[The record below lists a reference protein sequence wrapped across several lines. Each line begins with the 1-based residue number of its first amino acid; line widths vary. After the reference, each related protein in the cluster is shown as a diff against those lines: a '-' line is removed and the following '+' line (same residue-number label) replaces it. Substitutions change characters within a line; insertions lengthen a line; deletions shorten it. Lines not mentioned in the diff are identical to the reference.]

1 MGTFE
6 RVDEA
11 AHRRVQQ
18 QSCQLA
24 GRRRSAAG
32 RAVIAERLLR
42 RLRELAPEP
51 PSRYVVAFSGGLDST
66 VLLHALVLTRERH
79 GVPLLALHVN
89 HGLQPEAGRW
99 EEHCRRVAASLEVD
113 FLATRIE
120 VPAGDPRG
128 TEGAAREGRYRALA
142 GHARRGDH
150 VLTAHH
156 RDDQAETL
164 LLNLLRGSGVAGLAG
179 IGARRP
185 LGEALLLRPLL
196 EVPRAEIE
204 QHARAHGLDWCED
217 PSNVDVAFDRN
228 FLRRE
233 ILPALCR
240 RWPAAPASLARSAGL
255 LAEAAELAAELAAT
269 DLEDLGGDPARLP
282 VAALERLSEARR
294 RNVLRYA
301 IRRLG
306 LPPPPATRLA
316 RIVHELMPAAPD
328 AVPLVHWDGAEVRRY
343 REHVYVLAAV
353 HRVAQPAG
361 ELRDDGREV
370 ALGPG
375 LGRLRLE
382 RASAGIAPALAEAGL
397 RIAFRRGGERLRPHG
412 RRDTHTLR
420 KLFQEAGVVPWMR
433 AFVPLLYAGDRL
445 VAVGDAW
452 IAEDAWSAP
461 GYVVRWLDRPPLH

>member
-1 MGTFE
+1 
-6 RVDEA
+6 
-11 AHRRVQQ
+11 
-18 QSCQLA
+18 
-24 GRRRSAAG
+24 
-32 RAVIAERLLR
+32 
-42 RLRELAPEP
+42 
-51 PSRYVVAFSGGLDST
+51 
-66 VLLHALVLTRERH
+66 
-79 GVPLLALHVN
+79 
-89 HGLQPEAGRW
+89 
-99 EEHCRRVAASLEVD
+99 
-113 FLATRIE
+113 
-120 VPAGDPRG
+120 
-128 TEGAAREGRYRALA
+128 
-142 GHARRGDH
+142 
-150 VLTAHH
+150 
-156 RDDQAETL
+156 DDQAETL

-255 LAEAAELAAELAAT
+255 LAEAAELAAELAAR

-282 VAALERLSEARR
+282 VAALGRLSGARR
-294 RNVLRYA
+294 RNVRRYP

-306 LPPPPATRLA
+306 LPPPPAARLA

-343 REHVYVLAAV
+343 REHVYVLAVV

-375 LGRLRLE
+375 LGACGSNG
-382 RASAGIAPALAEAGL
+382 RAPASRRPSPKPACASRSAGAANACARTAAATRTPCASSSRKRAWCPGCAPSCRSCTRAIASS
-397 RIAFRRGGERLRPHG
+397 R
-412 RRDTHTLR
+412 
-420 KLFQEAGVVPWMR
+420 
-433 AFVPLLYAGDRL
+433 
-445 VAVGDAW
+445 
-452 IAEDAWSAP
+452 SAMP
-461 GYVVRWLDRPPLH
+461 GSPRTP